1 MNKYKLPGILFFFSS
16 FLLVSAAGF
25 AQITS
30 TADKVLP
37 TAYSSGSQDD
47 IHVFCGAKGE
57 QSASLTANAPIGETG
72 SFEWL
77 KLNAQAG
84 SFDFFS
90 SDLSGSSTATISN
103 LENGC
108 YRVNITTT
116 SGVKTYT
123 AWVFNNYLAAAAEI
137 SDSNCDSFTLK
148 GFFETPAFTYVDLS
162 TMQVKELNSEV
173 VYKWL
178 DGSVLKN
185 RTVFDPPTQNTNYT
199 FEVTDQFGCVAR
211 ADVLYY
217 SIVTKA
223 SFTFALPTRKS
234 DPDKN
239 EAPLTVTFTNT
250 SANGDPGKYEWYIF
264 KDLQKIKLE
273 IEAKTFKDSIQEVIF
288 SDNPVYTFE
297 ETGTYMVKLVS
308 KKVSEFTTC
317 TDTVYMSDYIVVGES
332 FIDAPNVFTPDGNGS
347 NDRFVVKFF
356 SMKTVKITILNR
368 WGKVLHVYENNNVQ
382 GFSDSAEAS
391 VWDGKVGG
399 KIATPGVYYY
409 VAEGIGRDG
418 MKRSANGFFHLFR
431 DR

>member
-1 MNKYKLPGILFFFSS
+1 MNKYKLFGVLFYF
-16 FLLVSAAGF
+16 LVSEAGF

-30 TADKVLP
+30 SAEKILP
-37 TAYSSGSQDD
+37 TEYSSGNQDN
-47 IHVFCGAKGE
+47 IHVFCGARGA
-57 QSASLTANAPIGETG
+57 QSASLTANTPDNGTG
-72 SFEWL
+72 TFEWQ
-77 KLNAQAG
+77 KLNAQTG
-84 SFDFFS
+84 TFDFFS
-90 SDLSGSSTATISN
+90 NDLSGNTSATVSN

-108 YRVNITTT
+108 YRVNITTAA
-116 SGVKTYT
+116 GVSTYT
-123 AWVFNNYLAAAAEI
+123 AWIFNNYLEATAEI

-148 GFFETPAFTYVDLS
+148 GFFETPALTYIDLS
-162 TMQVKELNSEV
+162 TMQTKVLDNGV
-173 VYKWL
+173 VYRWL

-199 FEVTDQFGCVAR
+199 FEVTDRFGCVAR

-223 SFTFALPTRKS
+223 SFSFALPARRS

-250 SANGDPGKYEWYIF
+250 SENGDPGKFEWYIF
-264 KDLQKIKLE
+264 KDLQKIKME
-273 IEAKTFKDSIQEVIF
+273 VEAQTFKDSIQEIIY

-317 TDTVYMSDYIVVGES
+317 TDTVYMNDYIVVGES

-368 WGKVLHVYENNNVQ
+368 WGKVLHTYENNNVQ
-382 GFSDSAEAS
+382 GFADTAEAS
-391 VWDGKVGG
+391 VWDGKLGG
-399 KIATPGVYYY
+399 KLATPGVYYY